1 MPTTLDRPKS
11 WNDDVRW
18 LLSKI
23 LGIVTG
29 ESTLPVG
36 IPASPVLERVR
47 GSVSAQSSASEVAI
61 TLPDYSK
68 RWFVVAIRFYPT
80 SGAALTYSF
89 SLGETAGYSSNSID
103 ERIRIKTRDFSKPL
117 DEVMAGTPSVGVPL
131 EVDNFGNLY
140 FRAGWDAGS
149 DNEAEYDIWFVQ
161 AVEAE

>member
-18 LLSKI
+18 LLSRI

-29 ESTLPVG
+29 GSVLPVG
-36 IPASPVLERVR
+36 IPVSPVLERVR

-61 TLPDYSK
+61 SLPDYSN
-68 RWFVVAIRFYPT
+68 RWFVVAMRFYPT
-80 SGAALTYSF
+80 SGTATTFSF

-103 ERIRIKTRDFSKPL
+103 ERIRIKTRDVSKPL
-117 DEVMAGTPSVGVPL
+117 DEVLTGTPSTGVPL

-140 FRAGWDAGS
+140 FRAGWNAGG
-149 DNEAEYDIWFVQ
+149 DNEAEYDLWFVQ
-161 AVEAE
+161 AIEAE